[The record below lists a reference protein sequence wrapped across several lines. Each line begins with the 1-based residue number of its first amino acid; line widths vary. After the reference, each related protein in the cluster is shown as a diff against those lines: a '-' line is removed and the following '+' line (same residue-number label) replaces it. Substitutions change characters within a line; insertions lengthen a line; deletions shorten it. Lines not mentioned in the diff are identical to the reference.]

1 VPRTLD
7 PQSTWPRRLVPV
19 FVAVIVISVL
29 ITLAP
34 VGIGW
39 LNSLTPLE
47 ATPTQIAVPEVPEIS
62 ASNAISFE
70 TNLLVVPAGRP
81 FELVFNN
88 NDAGIPHNVEIAE
101 SSARQNL
108 IFDGEVIDGTASIT
122 YQVPALT
129 EGDYYF
135 LCRIHPNMNGTL
147 RALPETGSAP
157 AASPTP

>member
-1 VPRTLD
+1 V
-7 PQSTWPRRLVPV
+7 WPRRLVPV
-19 FVAVIVISVL
+19 FVAVIAISVL
-29 ITLAP
+29 TTLAP

-39 LNSLTPLE
+39 LNSLTPPE
-47 ATPTQIAVPEVPEIS
+47 ATPTSIAVPEVPEIS
-62 ASNAISFE
+62 ASNAISFD
-70 TNLLVVPAGRP
+70 TKLLVVPAGRP

-88 NDAGIPHNVEIAE
+88 NDPGIPHNVEIADSPE
-101 SSARQNL
+101 RSTVFL
-108 IFDGEVIDGTASIT
+108 DGEVINGIASIT